1 MTDLLIIAHGS
12 RRCLSNQAV
21 TGLAE
26 KVTLLL
32 PIHINQVHVA
42 FLDFATPTIKD
53 AINLS
58 FQKGAEKI
66 LVLPYFLTA
75 GTHVTKDVPREINHV
90 MRAWP
95 GKSTALLPHIGEL
108 DDIARLIVK
117 SCLAEMSHLDGY
129 ILMKNSPSCGLE
141 RIKVF
146 QPNGHPHQIRTTGVF
161 AKALKGQYP
170 LMPIEEEGRLHDDK
184 LFDNFVLRVYAYS
197 NFRKEVL
204 ELPSLHNLIIF
215 HSRYKYLL
223 MAHNQDKYRALGRL
237 LGSKNSVPLAT
248 LINSYLCDFIEA
260 LSKPACRKSHTNALF
275 HILGYLKG
283 NLTSVARE
291 HIIEII
297 HNYNKGL
304 TPLTTP
310 LTLLKHH
317 LMQHGSTYIQHQRYL
332 EPYPEK
338 INPVIRYL

>member
-1 MTDLLIIAHGS
+1 MNKQHIIASNKAASNVNQPSIQLGISACLAGDNVRYNGGHTQSRLCLDLLSQCFKFTTFCPEVEAGFGTPRPTMQLIGNPS
-12 RRCLSNQAV
+12 SPQ
-21 TGLAE
+21 LAF
-26 KVTLLL
+26 T
-32 PIHINQVHVA
+32 N
-42 FLDFATPTIKD
+42 DSTSD
-53 AINLS
+53 
-58 FQKGAEKI
+58 
-66 LVLPYFLTA
+66 LTA
-75 GTHVTKDVPREINHV
+75 QLVKGFEK
-90 MRAWP
+90 
-95 GKSTALLPHIGEL
+95 KLP
-108 DDIARLIVK
+108 K
-117 SCLAEMSHLDGY
+117 MSHLDGY

-141 RIKVF
+141 RIKVY
-146 QPNGHPHQIRTTGVF
+146 QPNGHPHQVRTIGVF

-184 LFDNFVLRVYAYS
+184 LFDNFLLRVYAYS
-197 NFRKEVL
+197 NFRNEVL
-204 ELPSLHNLIIF
+204 AQPSLHNLIIF

-237 LGSKNSVPLAT
+237 LGGNTNTSLTT
-248 LINSYLCDFIEA
+248 LINSYFCDFIEI
-260 LSKPACRKSHTNALF
+260 LSIPASRKNHTNALF

>member
-1 MTDLLIIAHGS
+1 MNNQSTIATDKVKNEINQPSIQVGISACLVGNEVRYNGGHTQSRLCLDLLSQCFKFTSFCPEVEAGFGIPRPTMRLTGDPTS
-12 RRCLSNQAV
+12 PQLVFSNDS
-21 TGLAE
+21 TS
-26 KVTLLL
+26 
-32 PIHINQVHVA
+32 
-42 FLDFATPTIKD
+42 D
-53 AINLS
+53 
-58 FQKGAEKI
+58 
-66 LVLPYFLTA
+66 LTA
-75 GTHVTKDVPREINHV
+75 QLVHGFENK
-90 MRAWP
+90 
-95 GKSTALLPHIGEL
+95 LP
-108 DDIARLIVK
+108 K
-117 SCLAEMSHLDGY
+117 MSHLDGY
-129 ILMKNSPSCGLE
+129 ILMKNSPTCGLE

-146 QPNGHPHQIRTTGVF
+146 QPNGHPHPIRTTGVF
-161 AKALKGQYP
+161 AKALKEQYP

-204 ELPSLHNLIIF
+204 EEPSLHNLIIF

-223 MAHNQDKYRALGRL
+223 MAHNQEKYRALGRL
-237 LGSKNSVPLAT
+237 LGSKISVPLTT
-248 LINSYLCDFIEA
+248 LINSYFCDFIEA
-260 LSKPACRKSHTNALF
+260 LSKPASRKNHTNALF